1 MSDLPEIDLHDHDPE
16 LGRWIESSLGGRILR
31 SHRTA
36 IGGSRTTYLVDV
48 ESHDAIDAVVARC
61 EGQGSFTG
69 TELTLAR
76 EATAYRALAATPVPS
91 PAVLAQRDDGSCV
104 ILERLQG
111 THDLETL
118 DEAERASSMDDFI
131 HVLAQL
137 HLLDPDELD
146 LPGFARPTSA
156 EDHARLDIA
165 MWQRLAAGVDD
176 LDPLLAYCGSWLH
189 RSAPATVAR
198 TSFVQG
204 DTGPGN
210 FLVHEGR
217 VSGLVDLE
225 FAHLGDPMDDLA
237 WLLMRMRVERHEAD
251 EIFRRYEQASG
262 ITIDEE
268 SVRYYR
274 LAVDYRCAITTSL
287 AVTRGGGA
295 RGFAPY
301 LMVTHRYLDGVARRI
316 GALTGVEVG
325 PIEVSVEPT
334 PQRPLFDQLL
344 ADVRAAVRSIE
355 DHEVRERTR
364 NAQIFVHYLRA
375 HDQYGKTIAELD
387 RQDRVAAFGDDIS
400 DVELADIA
408 TKAGERADL
417 DVLAYLIR
425 RQHRQDALWQ
435 TLQR

>member
-1 MSDLPEIDLHDHDPE
+1 MSNLPELDLHDQDPE
-16 LGRWIESSLGGRILR
+16 LSRWIESSLGGRILR
-31 SHRTA
+31 SYRTA

-48 ESHDAIDAVVARC
+48 GRDDGIAAVVARC

-69 TELTLAR
+69 SELTLAR

-91 PAVLAQRDDGSCV
+91 PDVLTQRDDGSCV
-104 ILERLQG
+104 ILERLRG
-111 THDLETL
+111 THDLDAL
-118 DEAERASSMDDFI
+118 DEAERASAMDDFI

-146 LPGFARPTSA
+146 LPGFPHPTSA

-165 MWQRLAAGVDD
+165 MWQRLASGVDD

-189 RSAPATVAR
+189 RSAPTTVAR

-251 EIFRRYEQASG
+251 EIFQRYEQASG
-262 ITIDEE
+262 IPIDED

-274 LAVDYRCAITTSL
+274 LAVEYRCAITTSL

-301 LMVTHRYLDGVARRI
+301 LMVTHRYLDGLARRI
-316 GALTGVEVG
+316 RALTGVEVE
-325 PIEVSVEPT
+325 PTEVSVEST
-334 PQRPLFDQLL
+334 PQRPLFDQLGIADVVTERSDTVLSIELGDRLAVLVVCSKVVDEDLRVAGPL
-344 ADVRAAVRSIE
+344 ADLMIPDR
-355 DHEVRERTR
+355 
-364 NAQIFVHYLRA
+364 
-375 HDQYGKTIAELD
+375 LD
-387 RQDRVAAFGDDIS
+387 
-400 DVELADIA
+400 
-408 TKAGERADL
+408 
-417 DVLAYLIR
+417 
-425 RQHRQDALWQ
+425 
-435 TLQR
+435 

>member
-1 MSDLPEIDLHDHDPE
+1 VSDLPELDLHDQDPE
-16 LGRWIESSLGGRILR
+16 LSRWIESSLGGRILR

-36 IGGSRTTYLVDV
+36 VGGSRTTYLIDV
-48 ESHDAIDAVVARC
+48 ERDDGIDAVVARC

-69 TELTLAR
+69 SELTLAR

-91 PAVLAQRDDGSCV
+91 PAVLAQRADGSCV
-104 ILERLQG
+104 ILERLEG
-111 THDLETL
+111 THDLDAL
-118 DEAERASSMDDFI
+118 DEVERATAMDDFI
-131 HVLAQL
+131 QVLARL

-146 LPGFARPTSA
+146 LPGFPRPTSA
-156 EDHARLDIA
+156 EDHARLDIS
-165 MWQRLAAGVDD
+165 MWQRLAAEVVD
-176 LDPLLAYCGSWLH
+176 LDPLLAFCGSWLH
-189 RSAPATVAR
+189 RSAPETVAR

-237 WLLMRMRVERHEAD
+237 WLLMRMRAERHEAD
-251 EIFRRYEQASG
+251 DLFRRYEQVSG

-316 GALTGVEVG
+316 GALTGVEDDQT
-325 PIEVSVEPT
+325 EVSVEPT
-334 PQRPLFDQLL
+334 PQGPLFDQLL
-344 ADVRAAVRSIE
+344 ADVRTAVKSIE

-375 HDQYGKTIAELD
+375 HDRYGETIAELD
-387 RQDRVAAFGDDIS
+387 RRDRAVSLGDDIGEA
-400 DVELADIA
+400 ELVDIA

-417 DVLAYLIR
+417 AVLAYLIR
-425 RQHRQDALWQ
+425 RQHRRDALWQ